1 MVASFIVLFV
11 CLFLLLAW
19 AIFMVCKTS
28 EKKGR
33 CKCDQSDLLER
44 NVSGLMRLIEQLK
57 VIEELQHEK
66 ACKDE
71 LMEEIHSMFFFE
83 ELKNPEDILQ
93 EFSKK
98 AEAFANN
105 ADKEDEKI
113 AEMYKA
119 IVEREKSNRKSV
131 DI

>member
-1 MVASFIVLFV
+1 MEVFFIIFVV
-11 CLFLLLAW
+11 CLFLLMAW
-19 AIFMVCKTS
+19 IYFLVYRCEKRESGCKS
-28 EKKGR
+28 Q
-33 CKCDQSDLLER
+33 CSDLLEQ
-44 NVSGLMRLIEQLK
+44 NVSEMMRLIEQLK
-57 VIEELQHEK
+57 VIEQLQYEK

-83 ELKNPEDILQ
+83 ELKNPEDVLQ

-105 ADKEDEKI
+105 ADKENEKI

-119 IVEREKSNRKSV
+119 IVEREKK
-131 DI
+131 

>member
-66 ACKDE
+66 ACKE
-71 LMEEIHSMFFFE
+71 ALMDDIHDMFFFRE
-83 ELKNPEDILQ
+83 FKNPEDILQ

-98 AEAFANN
+98 AEDFANN